1 MNRRKIGIFSMDDLS
16 KTLKIK
22 MSESLFIF
30 RREVEQSKLSKE
42 NLEDEITEIL
52 NKVIELQKV
61 TELSIDENNV
71 LGKEV
76 GNDLELELSY
86 TGERELFELRAS
98 QQKFGA
104 PEVILTNTS
113 IIYIVKD
120 YIGKDINAAKDFVIK
135 AIKMRIEF
143 TNRDIKEFN
152 KNLEIRLKEE
162 AEIVKQE
169 IMKKIETLEN
179 SGIKIVK

>member
-1 MNRRKIGIFSMDDLS
+1 MNRQRIGIFSMGDLS
-16 KTLKIK
+16 ETLKIK
-22 MSESLFIF
+22 MNDSLSIF
-30 RREVEQSKLSKE
+30 RREVEQSNLSKE
-42 NLEDEITEIL
+42 NLENEIIIIL
-52 NKVIELQKV
+52 NKIIELQKV
-61 TELSIDENNV
+61 AELSIDENNV
-71 LGKEV
+71 LGKVV
-76 GNDLELELSY
+76 GNDLELELPY
-86 TGERELFELRAS
+86 TGERKLFELRAS
-98 QQKFGA
+98 KQKFNA

-120 YIGKDINAAKDFVIK
+120 YVEKDIKDVKDFIIK

-143 TNRDIKEFN
+143 TNGDIKEFN

-162 AEIVKQE
+162 AEKVKRE